1 VSEKWASDRIDLG
14 TPWRLKA
21 PVTLSDTTLTWAMDG
36 EKTFL
41 GDLTTGGG
49 TKLSLDLKMEG
60 TNLRHQALV
69 VDDQDSHAELQ
80 VSFQPDHLDIDFSG
94 RVHSATIERM
104 MQENPYAKG
113 RMEGRFKARI
123 YPTDP
128 GRSTA
133 SGALQAYNIHQPFRM
148 AHTLHIDE
156 LSLKAQDNKVLLE
169 PAVLVVDNQTHRVTG
184 SIDIEAGDYVLDLVH
199 TTTNFSLSLP
209 EAPSSDKPPVA
220 PDAFSLW
227 DLPLRGRIVSRLD
240 AFTLGKLQ
248 WSPFN
253 ATVQINPRNWHY
265 RIEDAALCGLAT
277 TGDIRITPDRI
288 SITLQPEAT
297 DKKLDPTMA
306 CLLEKP
312 NLIDGQFDLAGH
324 LETQGA
330 PDQLS
335 RFIDGQMEFNA
346 KNGRIYRFN
355 LLSKTLAVVNI
366 TELFRGK
373 VPDLMEGGLAYNQI
387 NIRVDIADSLLTIEE
402 AVIDGASAN
411 IAGQGTVNLVTGDT
425 DMVILVAPFKTVDA
439 LVRYTPIINDWLG
452 GTLVSIPVRVT
463 GAFADPI
470 VTPLSP
476 TAVGSSL
483 MNLMKRTVNLPIK
496 IVEPLWKKDP

>member
-1 VSEKWASDRIDLG
+1 
-14 TPWRLKA
+14 
-21 PVTLSDTTLTWAMDG
+21 
-36 EKTFL
+36 
-41 GDLTTGGG
+41 
-49 TKLSLDLKMEG
+49 
-60 TNLRHQALV
+60 
-69 VDDQDSHAELQ
+69 
-80 VSFQPDHLDIDFSG
+80 
-94 RVHSATIERM
+94 M
-104 MQENPYAKG
+104 MQENRYAKG
-113 RMEGRFKARI
+113 RMDGQFKARI

-133 SGALQAYNIHQPFRM
+133 SGVLQAYNIFQPLRM
-148 AHTLHIDE
+148 AHKLHIDE

-184 SIDIEAGDYVLDLVH
+184 SIDIEEGGYVLDLVH
-199 TTTNFSLSLP
+199 TATNFSLSLP
-209 EAPSSDKPPVA
+209 EAPSADKPPVT
-220 PDAFSLW
+220 PEAFSIW
-227 DLPLRGRIVSRLD
+227 ELPLRGRIVSRLD

-253 ATVQINPRNWHY
+253 ATVQIDPRNWHY

-288 SITLQPEAT
+288 SITLQPAAT

-355 LLSKTLAVVNI
+355 LLSKTLAVVNV

-387 NIRVDIADSLLTIEE
+387 NIRVDIADSLLTIKE

-425 DMVILVAPFKTVDA
+425 DMIILVAPFKTVDA

-463 GAFADPI
+463 GAFADPT